1 MNEDVCGY
9 YLFNKLWV
17 IDCLIPIYQ
26 PPDRMILNHWQPLLI
41 IYLAWL
47 NPRTQ
52 LIHSVIDG
60 VLKCTAPYC
69 KFENTLYPYI
79 TWLEKTSAVCWDIV
93 NSGSLDRYCTSSH
106 GILLTDGLTS
116 NQSAKYRSDCDPACG
131 LQSMVQGC
139 AGHNSL

>member
-1 MNEDVCGY
+1 MNEGVCGY
-9 YLFNKLWV
+9 YLFYKLWV

-26 PPDRMILNHWQPLLI
+26 LPDRTIPNHWQPLLI

-52 LIHSVIDG
+52 LIHSVIDD
-60 VLKCTAPYC
+60 VLKCTAPDC

-93 NSGSLDRYCTSSH
+93 NPDPWI
-106 GILLTDGLTS
+106 GIVHPTTELF
-116 NQSAKYRSDCDPACG
+116 
-131 LQSMVQGC
+131 
-139 AGHNSL
+139 